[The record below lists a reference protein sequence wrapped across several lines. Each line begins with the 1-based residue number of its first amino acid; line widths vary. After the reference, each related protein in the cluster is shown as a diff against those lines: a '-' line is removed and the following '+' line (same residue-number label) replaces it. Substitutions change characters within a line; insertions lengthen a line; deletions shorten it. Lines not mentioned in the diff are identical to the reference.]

1 MNAKQWAEM
10 AEGLFSKRAGLNRLW
25 QEIAENFLP
34 QRAEFT
40 ATRATGEEFASNL
53 MTSYPLIVTR
63 DLSDQVGQMLRPVGR
78 EWFEIKPEESDRE
91 DHDAKIWLQSAAA
104 IQRRAMYDPAAR
116 MEEACKIADADFATF
131 GQACMSSEMIFDD
144 PLNGPH
150 LLHRTW
156 HLGSMAWQDDKYGG
170 VGNRFRRYKLEAWEL
185 YALFGDRVHSKVKQ
199 LATSPN
205 AKRLTEID
213 CLHMIV
219 QAEQYETGNSSVRT
233 RESMPWVSVYFDCT
247 NKHAIEEVATF
258 NPYYIIPRWARS
270 TGAYAYSPATTIA
283 LADAR
288 LLQAMTR
295 TLLEAGEKVANP
307 PLIATDEVVR
317 TDLAVY
323 PGGVTWV
330 DRDYDEKMGQAL
342 RPLSVDSKGLP
353 FGMEQQQRCEQMLM
367 TAFYLNKLR
376 PFLPTQDA
384 EMTAYQAGQV
394 VAQYIRDALPL
405 FAPMEAEYNGQLCE
419 LDFELLRRAGAF
431 GSPYDMPQS
440 LHGARTSFTFQSPLH
455 DAIESQ
461 KGQKFLEMSQL
472 LASAAQMDPQAAA
485 VPDVVVAFRDALAGY
500 NVPQKWIRSE
510 IVVKQMQEAAAAK
523 QQAQEFL
530 ANLETGAGAVKDLGS
545 AAASAG
551 MGMAQ

>member
-1 MNAKQWAEM
+1 MNAKQLAEY
-10 AEGLFSKRAGLNRLW
+10 AEALFSKRQALNRLW

-40 ATRATGEEFASNL
+40 ATLTQGDDFAAHLS
-53 MTSYPLIVTR
+53 TSYPLLVTR
-63 DLSDQVGQMLRPVGR
+63 DLTDQVGQMLRPVGR
-78 EWFEIKPEESDRE
+78 SWFEIKPEDSERE

-116 MEEACKIADADFATF
+116 LDEAAKIADGDFATF
-131 GQACMSSEMIFDD
+131 GQACMSSEMVWDD
-144 PLNGPH
+144 EANGPH

-156 HLGSMAWQDDKYGG
+156 HLSNMAWQNDKYGG
-170 VGNRFRRYKLEAWEL
+170 VGNRFRRYKMESWEL

-199 LATSPN
+199 AATST
-205 AKRLTEID
+205 ASSKRLSEVD
-213 CLHMIV
+213 CIHMVV
-219 QAEQYETGNSSVRT
+219 QAEMYEPSNGARK
-233 RESMPWVSVYFDCT
+233 REGLPWVSIHFDCT
-247 NKHAIEEVATF
+247 NRHVIEEVATF
-258 NPYYIIPRWARS
+258 SPYYIIPRWARS
-270 TGAYAYSPATTIA
+270 SGAYAYSPATTAA

-288 LLQAMTR
+288 LLQAMTH

-307 PLIATDEVVR
+307 PLVAVHDVIRSDM
-317 TDLAVY
+317 AVY

-330 DRDYDEKMGQAL
+330 DRDYDARTGA
-342 RPLSVDSKGLP
+342 PLSPLSPDPRGIP
-353 FGMEQQQRCEQMLM
+353 FGVEQSDRTQQMLAR
-367 TAFYLNKLR
+367 AFYLNKLR
-376 PFLPTQDA
+376 PFLPTEDA

-440 LHGARTSFTFQSPLH
+440 LQGARTSFTFQSPLH

-472 LASAAQMDPQAAA
+472 MATAVQMDPQAAA
-485 VPDVVVAFRDALAGY
+485 VPDVIVAFREALSGY
-500 NVPQKWIRSE
+500 NVPQKWLRSE
-510 IVVKQMQEAAAAK
+510 VVVKQMQEAADAK
-523 QQAQEFL
+523 RQAQEFL

-545 AAASAG
+545 AAATAG
-551 MGMAQ
+551 LGVAQ

>member
-1 MNAKQWAEM
+1 MNARQLAEY
-10 AEGLFSKRAGLNRLW
+10 AETLFSRRVGLDRLW

-40 ATRATGEEFASNL
+40 ATRQAGEEFASHL

-78 EWFEIKPEESDRE
+78 TWFEIKPEDSERE

-104 IQRRAMYDPAAR
+104 IQRRAMYDPASR
-116 MEEACKIADADFATF
+116 MEEATKIADADFATF
-131 GQACMSSEMIFDD
+131 GQCALSSEMVWDD
-144 PLNGPH
+144 ALNGPH

-156 HLGSMAWQDDKYGG
+156 HLSSMAWQDDKYGG
-170 VGNRFRRYKLEAWEL
+170 VGNRFRRYKMEAWEL
-185 YALFGDRVHSKVKQ
+185 YALFGDRVHQKVKQ
-199 LATSPN
+199 WATSPN

-213 CLHMIV
+213 CLHMVV
-219 QAEQYETGNSSVRT
+219 QAGMYETGNSSVRM
-233 RESMPWVSVYFDCT
+233 REAMPWVSIHYDCL
-247 NKHAIEEVATF
+247 NKAVIEEVATF
-258 NPYYIIPRWARS
+258 SPYYIIPRWARS
-270 TGAYAYSPATTIA
+270 TGAYAYSPATTVA

-317 TDLAVY
+317 SDLAVY
-323 PGGVTWV
+323 AGGVTWV
-330 DRDYDEKMGQAL
+330 DRDYDEKLGQAL
-342 RPLSVDSKGLP
+342 RPLSIDSKGIP
-353 FGMEQQQRCEQMLM
+353 FGIEQSDRVQQMLLS
-367 TAFYLNKLR
+367 AFYLNKLR

-384 EMTAYQAGQV
+384 EMTAYQAGQI

-431 GSPYDMPQS
+431 GSPYDMPSS
-440 LHGARTSFTFQSPLH
+440 LQGAKTSFTFQSPLH

-472 LASAAQMDPQAAA
+472 LASAVQMDPQAAA
-485 VPDVVVAFRDALAGY
+485 VPDVVTAFRDALAGY
-500 NVPQKWIRSE
+500 SIPQKWIRSE
-510 IVVKQMQEAAAAK
+510 IVVKQMQEAESAK
-523 QQAQEFL
+523 RQAQEFL

-545 AAASAG
+545 AAATAG
-551 MGMAQ
+551 LGVAQ